1 MNTVQ
6 KTNLSIIKI
15 FSFLIILISLL
26 SVDSWSKLP
35 LGNTIIHWILSTL
48 TLFFCYLCK
57 KKFYNPIYK
66 KNIPYITYYL
76 IWIIICII
84 RGVFT
89 ANNYWEWKFLIGA
102 IFGLL
107 LPFLVYAFSIPFV
120 LQKVFRY
127 WIIIALPC
135 FVFIALFITKDA
147 YGFYL
152 APLLVLLIFLPTYNL
167 KWKIIFVILG
177 ILAMTADLGA
187 RSNAIK
193 FAVSF
198 LLLFLYYFRHLIPV
212 KVFKYAQI
220 SFFIIPFI
228 FLFLGISGIFNI
240 FSMDDYWG
248 SHETRKVTS
257 DGVITEDL
265 AADTRT
271 FIYIEVI
278 ESALKHHYVIQGR
291 TPARGNDS
299 MSFGL
304 MMGDDLKT
312 GKYERFANEVGILN
326 VFTWTGIIGVILYS
340 LIFFRASF
348 LAIYHSNNIYVKLI
362 GLFVAFRWMY
372 SWVEDHFNF
381 RIMSFTLWIMISI
394 CFSESFRRMN
404 NSEFRIWAKGI
415 TSSFKARVPNKYK

>member
-1 MNTVQ
+1 M
-6 KTNLSIIKI
+6 
-15 FSFLIILISLL
+15 
-26 SVDSWSKLP
+26 SVDSWSNIP
-35 LGNTIIHWILSTL
+35 LGNATIYWTL
-48 TLFFCYLCK
+48 NAFTLFFCYLCK
-57 KKFYNPIYK
+57 KKFYNPSNK
-66 KNIPYITYYL
+66 KNIPFITYYF

-84 RGVFT
+84 RGGFI
-89 ANNYWEWKFLIGA
+89 ADNYWEWKNLINGC
-102 IFGLL
+102 FCLS
-107 LPFLVYAFSIPFV
+107 LPLLVYTFSIPHI
-120 LQKVFRY
+120 LQKVLRR
-127 WIIIALPC
+127 WIKIALPC
-135 FVFIALFITKDA
+135 FIILAPFILKGA

-152 APLLVLLIFLPTYNL
+152 APLLVLLIFLPAYNL
-167 KWKIIFVILG
+167 KWKTIFVTLG
-177 ILAMTADLGA
+177 ILAMTAYLGA
-187 RSNAIK
+187 RSNVIK

-220 SFFIIPFI
+220 SFFIIPLI
-228 FLFLGISGIFNI
+228 FLSLGISGIFNI
-240 FSMDDYWG
+240 FNMDDYWG
-248 SHETRKVTS
+248 RHETKKVTS
-257 DGVITEDL
+257 EGVIIEDL

-271 FIYIEVI
+271 FIYMEVI

-304 MMGDDLKT
+304 MLGDDLKT

-372 SWVEDHFNF
+372 SWIEDYFNF

-404 NSEFRIWAKGI
+404 NSEIKIWAKGI